1 MCMSADSIANHY
13 RTNFAL
19 MQHYKY
25 SLTDMDNM
33 IPYEREIY
41 VALLLNHLEEEAQR
55 LKS

>member
-1 MCMSADSIANHY
+1 MSADSLSDHY
-13 RTNFAL
+13 KTNFAL

-25 SLTDMDNM
+25 SLSDLNNM
-33 IPYEREIY
+33 IPYEREVY